1 MIKDYYSIVKPGIIY
16 GNALTLVA
24 GFMLASQGSVKVG
37 LLLLTLIG
45 LSCVIGSGC
54 VFNNYIDRDIDA
66 LMERTKGRVM
76 VKGSLS
82 PSYALVYGTVLGVV
96 GFCILVLFTNRVTVI
111 VSMIGFFVYVGI
123 YSMWLKRSSTHSSII
138 GSISGA
144 VPPVIGYLAVTGSF
158 DRGALLLFFILALW
172 QMPHSLAIAIYRLR
186 DYQAASIP
194 VLPVRKGIYR
204 TKVQILV
211 YTILF
216 VIFTGLLYV
225 YGYAGKLYLFIMI
238 VLGTLWVLFAL
249 KGFFISA
256 DEDKLWARSVFL
268 FSLIILTV
276 FSGLLIL
283 GIGR

>member
-123 YSMWLKRSSTHSSII
+123 YSMWLKRSSTHSSIV

-144 VPPVIGYLAVTGSF
+144 VPPVVGYLAVTGSF